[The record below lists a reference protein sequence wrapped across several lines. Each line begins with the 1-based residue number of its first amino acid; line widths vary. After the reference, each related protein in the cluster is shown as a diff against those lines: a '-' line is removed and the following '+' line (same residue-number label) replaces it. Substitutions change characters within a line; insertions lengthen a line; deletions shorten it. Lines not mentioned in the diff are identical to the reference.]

1 MTTRTIEERVS
12 GLESAHEQII
22 NQQGELSRSVD
33 TLRTDMNSR
42 FDDVNSRFNDMN
54 SRFNDMSSQLGDMR
68 GELSAMNDRFDSI
81 NGRFDSMN
89 GRFDSMNGR
98 LTTMMTVAIGS
109 FVALSAALIGV
120 IIALIVMMA

>member
-33 TLRTDMNSR
+33 TLRTDM
-42 FDDVNSRFNDMN
+42 NSRFNDMN